1 MSERASSPLSA
12 AAPASDASAPTT
24 HQPDAEPDLAAP
36 AGRGRRGSVLVQR
49 LVVVREL
56 GILAALLLLIVVTV
70 AVNPRFLSGQ
80 NIRDLLLSASILTV
94 LAAGQTMVII
104 TRNVDLSVGS
114 VLGLSAYA
122 SGTLLVNAPDIPVV
136 LVILAGMAVGAVCG
150 LVNGGIVAVATVPS
164 LVVTLG
170 TLYAFRG
177 LDSLWA
183 SSADRLQ
190 INAADMPASF
200 KALGGA
206 RLLGVPV
213 LFLIALAVV
222 LVVGY
227 CLRSFRG
234 GRELYGIGSAP
245 EAARLSGIPV
255 GRRVLAA
262 FVVNGALAGLAG
274 VLYAAR
280 FQTLDTTAGTG
291 QELFV
296 VAACVV
302 GGVAI
307 FGGSGSVYGAAL
319 GALLL
324 TTIGISLPQLGIDP
338 FWRDAAVGALI
349 IAAIA
354 LDRALTL
361 RLGARLRGRNLRG
374 S

>member
-1 MSERASSPLSA
+1 MSSSTKA
-12 AAPASDASAPTT
+12 AAPAPVDVAPEHTG
-24 HQPDAEPDLAAP
+24 
-36 AGRGRRGSVLVQR
+36 GRGAALVQR

-56 GILAALLLLIVVTV
+56 GILAALLLLIVATV
-70 AVNPRFLSGQ
+70 IANPRFLSGQ
-80 NIRDLLLSASILTV
+80 NLRDLLLSASILTV
-94 LAAGQTMVII
+94 LAAGQTIVIV

-114 VLGLSAYA
+114 ILGLSAYA
-122 SGTLLVNAPDIPVV
+122 SGTLLVNSPGTPVIV
-136 LVILAGMAVGAVCG
+136 VILAGMAVGAVCG
-150 LVNGGIVAVATVPS
+150 LLNGAIVAVAKVPS

-183 SSADRLQ
+183 SSSDRLQ
-190 INAADMPASF
+190 INAADLPASF

-206 RLLGVPV
+206 RVLGIPV
-213 LFLIALAVV
+213 LFLIAVAVV
-222 LVVGY
+222 LIIGFY
-227 CLRSFRG
+227 LRNYRS
-234 GRELYGIGSAP
+234 GRELYGIGSDPA
-245 EAARLSGIPV
+245 AARLSGIPV
-255 GRRVLAA
+255 GRRVLTA

-280 FQTLDTTAGTG
+280 FQTLDATAGTG
-291 QELFV
+291 LELNV

-324 TTIGISLPQLGIDP
+324 TTIGTSLPQLGLNP

-349 IAAIA
+349 LAAIV
-354 LDRALTL
+354 LDRTLSL
-361 RLGARLRGRNLRG
+361 RLARRLRGRNLRG
-374 S
+374 A

>member
-1 MSERASSPLSA
+1 MTTTQQTPTG
-12 AAPASDASAPTT
+12 AAPAA
-24 HQPDAEPDLAAP
+24 AEA
-36 AGRGRRGSVLVQR
+36 RSRRGTALAHR
-49 LVVVREL
+49 LFVVREL
-56 GILAALLLLIVVTV
+56 GILAALAVLIGVTLI
-70 AVNPRFLSGQ
+70 ANPRFLSGQ
-80 NIRDLLLSASILTV
+80 NLRDLMLSAAILVV

-114 VLGLSAYA
+114 ILGLSAYA
-122 SGTLLVNAPDIPVV
+122 TGTLLVDRPGTPV
-136 LVILAGMAVGAVCG
+136 LVALLAGTAVGAVCG
-150 LVNGGIVAVATVPS
+150 LVNGAVVAVAKVPS

-170 TLYAFRG
+170 MLYAIRG

-183 SSADRLQ
+183 SSSDRLQ
-190 INAADMPASF
+190 VNAADLPSGFKSF
-200 KALGGA
+200 GGA
-206 RLLGVPV
+206 RVLGVPV
-213 LFLIALAVV
+213 LFLIAVAVV
-222 LVVGY
+222 LVIGWY
-227 CLRSFRG
+227 LRSYRS

-255 GRRVLAA
+255 GRRVLMA

-291 QELFV
+291 LELNV
-296 VAACVV
+296 VAAAVV

-307 FGGSGSVYGAAL
+307 AGGTGSAWGAAL

-324 TTIGISLPQLGIDP
+324 TTIGTALPQLGLNP

-349 IAAIA
+349 IAAIV
-354 LDRALTL
+354 LDRTLTL
-361 RLGARLRGRNLRG
+361 RLAARLRGRNLRG

>member
-1 MSERASSPLSA
+1 VSASTAQRP
-12 AAPASDASAPTT
+12 
-24 HQPDAEPDLAAP
+24 P
-36 AGRGRRGSVLVQR
+36 AGSSASGAGEPRARRGAALAQR

-56 GILAALLLLIVVTV
+56 GILAALVLLIGITLIK
-70 AVNPRFLSGQ
+70 NPHFLSGQ
-80 NIRDLLLSASILTV
+80 NVRDLMLSAAILVT

-122 SGTLLVNAPDIPVV
+122 TGTLLVTHPGTPVV
-136 LVILAGMAVGAVCG
+136 VAILAGMVVGAACG
-150 LVNGGIVAVATVPS
+150 LFNGVIVAVAKVPS

-170 TLYAFRG
+170 TLYAIRG

-183 SSADRLQ
+183 SSSDRLQ
-190 INAADMPASF
+190 INASDLPSSF
-200 KALGGA
+200 KSFGGA
-206 RLLGVPV
+206 RVLGVPV
-213 LFLIALAVV
+213 LFLIAVVVV
-222 LVVGY
+222 LVVGFH
-227 CLRSFRG
+227 LRSYRS

-255 GRRVLAA
+255 GRRVLIA

-291 QELFV
+291 LELNV

-307 FGGSGSVYGAAL
+307 AGGTGSAWGAAL

-324 TTIGISLPQLGIDP
+324 TTIGTALPQLGLNP

-349 IAAIA
+349 LAAIA
-354 LDRALTL
+354 LDRTLTL
-361 RLGARLRGRNLRG
+361 RLAARLRGRNLRG

>member
-1 MSERASSPLSA
+1 MSASVTKASVPGPIDE
-12 AAPASDASAPTT
+12 APEHTGARGAS
-24 HQPDAEPDLAAP
+24 
-36 AGRGRRGSVLVQR
+36 LVQR

-70 AVNPRFLSGQ
+70 IANPRFLSGQ

-114 VLGLSAYA
+114 VLGLAAYA
-122 SGTLLVNAPDIPVV
+122 TGTLLVKSPGTPVI
-136 LVILAGMAVGAVCG
+136 LVILAGMAVGALCG
-150 LVNGGIVAVATVPS
+150 LLNGAIVVLAKVPS

-183 SSADRLQ
+183 SSSGRLQ
-190 INAADMPASF
+190 INAADLPASF
-200 KALGGA
+200 KSLGGA
-206 RLLGVPV
+206 SLLGISV

-222 LVVGY
+222 LLIGFW
-227 CLRSFRG
+227 LRNYRS
-234 GRELYGIGSAP
+234 GRELYGIGSDPA
-245 EAARLSGIPV
+245 AARLSGIPV
-255 GRRVLAA
+255 GRRVLTA

-274 VLYAAR
+274 VMYAAR
-280 FQTLDTTAGTG
+280 FQTLDATAGSG

-296 VAACVV
+296 VAAAVV

-324 TTIGISLPQLGIDP
+324 TTIGTSLPQLGVNP

-349 IAAIA
+349 LAAIV
-354 LDRALTL
+354 LDRMLSL
-361 RLGARLRGRNLRG
+361 RLARRLRGRNLRG

>member
-1 MSERASSPLSA
+1 VSA
-12 AAPASDASAPTT
+12 AVTKAPDVDPELDAPERT
-24 HQPDAEPDLAAP
+24 
-36 AGRGRRGSVLVQR
+36 GRRGSALVQR

-56 GILAALLLLIVVTV
+56 GILAALLLLIAVTV

-80 NIRDLLLSASILTV
+80 NVRDLLLSASILTV

-114 VLGLSAYA
+114 ILGLSAYA
-122 SGTLLVNAPDIPVV
+122 SGTILVNAPDLPVV

-150 LVNGGIVAVATVPS
+150 VVNGAIVAVAKVPS

-177 LDSLWA
+177 VDSLWA

-200 KALGGA
+200 KGLGGA
-206 RLLGVPV
+206 RVLGIPV
-213 LFLIALAVV
+213 LFLIAVAVV

-227 CLRSFRG
+227 YLRSYRS

-255 GRRVLAA
+255 GRRVLTA

-296 VAACVV
+296 VAAAVV

-324 TTIGISLPQLGIDP
+324 TTIGTSLPQLGLNP
-338 FWRDAAVGALI
+338 FWRDAAVGGLI

-354 LDRALTL
+354 LDRFLTL
-361 RLGARLRGRNLRG
+361 RLAARLRGRNLRG
-374 S
+374 A

>member
-1 MSERASSPLSA
+1 MSSSATKTP
-12 AAPASDASAPTT
+12 APTPVD
-24 HQPDAEPDLAAP
+24 QAP
-36 AGRGRRGSVLVQR
+36 EHTGGRGAALVQR

-70 AVNPRFLSGQ
+70 VANPRFLSTQ

-114 VLGLSAYA
+114 ILGLSAYA
-122 SGTLLVNAPDIPVV
+122 SGTLLVNAPGTPVIV
-136 LVILAGMAVGAVCG
+136 VILAGMALGALCG
-150 LVNGGIVAVATVPS
+150 LLNGAIVAIAKVPS

-183 SSADRLQ
+183 SSSDRLQ
-190 INAADMPASF
+190 INAADLPSSF

-206 RLLGVPV
+206 RVLGIPV
-213 LFLIALAVV
+213 LFLIAVAVV
-222 LVVGY
+222 LLMGFY
-227 CLRSFRG
+227 LRNYRS
-234 GRELYGIGSAP
+234 GRELYGIGSDP
-245 EAARLSGIPV
+245 VAARLSGIPV
-255 GRRVLAA
+255 GRRVLTA

-280 FQTLDTTAGTG
+280 FQTLDSTAGTG
-291 QELFV
+291 LELTV
-296 VAACVV
+296 VAAAVV

-324 TTIGISLPQLGIDP
+324 TTIGISLPQLGLNP

-349 IAAIA
+349 LAAIV
-354 LDRALTL
+354 LDRALSI
-361 RLGARLRGRNLRG
+361 RLARRLRGRNLRG
-374 S
+374 A

>member
-1 MSERASSPLSA
+1 M
-12 AAPASDASAPTT
+12 SAPTT
-24 HQPDAEPDLAAP
+24 KAPAPPPVDAAP
-36 AGRGRRGSVLVQR
+36 EHTGGRGASLVQR

-56 GILAALLLLIVVTV
+56 GILAALLLLVVVTV
-70 AVNPRFLSGQ
+70 LANPRFLSGQ

-94 LAAGQTMVII
+94 LAAGQTIVII

-122 SGTLLVNAPDIPVV
+122 SGTLLVSAPGTPVIV
-136 LVILAGMAVGAVCG
+136 VVLAGMTVGALCG
-150 LVNGGIVAVATVPS
+150 LLNGAIVAIAKVPS

-183 SSADRLQ
+183 STSDRLQ
-190 INAADMPASF
+190 INAADLPAGFKSF
-200 KALGGA
+200 GGA

-222 LVVGY
+222 LLVGFY
-227 CLRSFRG
+227 LRNYRG
-234 GRELYGIGSAP
+234 GRELYGIGSDPA
-245 EAARLSGIPV
+245 AARLSGIPV
-255 GRRVLAA
+255 GRRVFAA
-262 FVVNGALAGLAG
+262 FAVNGALAGLAG

-280 FQTLDTTAGTG
+280 FQTLDATAGTG
-291 QELFV
+291 QELLV
-296 VAACVV
+296 VAAAVV

-324 TTIGISLPQLGIDP
+324 TTIGASLPQLGLNP
-338 FWRDAAVGALI
+338 FWREAAVGALI
-349 IAAIA
+349 LAAIV
-354 LDRALTL
+354 LDRTLSL
-361 RLGARLRGRNLRG
+361 RLARRLRGRNLRG
-374 S
+374 A

>member
-1 MSERASSPLSA
+1 VSASTAQRP
-12 AAPASDASAPTT
+12 
-24 HQPDAEPDLAAP
+24 P
-36 AGRGRRGSVLVQR
+36 AGSGPSGATPEARSRRGAALVQR

-56 GILAALLLLIVVTV
+56 GILAALVLLVGVTLI
-70 AVNPRFLSGQ
+70 ANPRFLSGQ
-80 NIRDLLLSASILTV
+80 NVRDLMLSAAILIV

-122 SGTLLVNAPDIPVV
+122 TGTLLVDNPGTPVV
-136 LVILAGMAVGAVCG
+136 LAILAGMAVGAACG
-150 LVNGGIVAVATVPS
+150 LLNGVVVAVAKVPS

-170 TLYAFRG
+170 TLYAIRG

-183 SSADRLQ
+183 SSSDRLQ
-190 INAADMPASF
+190 INAADLPSGF
-200 KALGGA
+200 KGFGGA

-213 LFLIALAVV
+213 LFLIAVLVV
-222 LVVGY
+222 LVVGFH
-227 CLRSFRG
+227 LRSYRA
-234 GRELYGIGSAP
+234 GRELFGIGSAP

-255 GRRVLAA
+255 GRRVLTA

-291 QELFV
+291 LELNV

-307 FGGSGSVYGAAL
+307 AGGTGSAWGAAL

-324 TTIGISLPQLGIDP
+324 TTIGTALPQLGLDP

-349 IAAIA
+349 LAAIV
-354 LDRALTL
+354 LDRTLTL
-361 RLGARLRGRNLRG
+361 RLAARLRGRNLRG

>member
-1 MSERASSPLSA
+1 V
-12 AAPASDASAPTT
+12 SAPTT
-24 HQPDAEPDLAAP
+24 NSPQPVVDEAP
-36 AGRGRRGSVLVQR
+36 EHTGGRGATLVQR

-56 GILAALLLLIVVTV
+56 GIIAALLMLIVATV
-70 AVNPRFLSGQ
+70 IANPRFLSAQ
-80 NIRDLLLSASILTV
+80 NLRDLLLSASILTV
-94 LAAGQTMVII
+94 LAAGQTIVII

-122 SGTLLVNAPDIPVV
+122 SGTLLVKAPGTPVILVV
-136 LVILAGMAVGAVCG
+136 LVGMAIGALCG
-150 LVNGGIVAVATVPS
+150 VLNGAIVAIAKVPS

-183 SSADRLQ
+183 SSSDRLQ
-190 INAADMPASF
+190 INASDLPSSF
-200 KALGGA
+200 KSLGGA
-206 RLLGVPV
+206 RLLGIPV
-213 LFLIALAVV
+213 IFLIALAVV
-222 LVVGY
+222 LLVGFY
-227 CLRSFRG
+227 LRNYRG

-245 EAARLSGIPV
+245 DAARLSGIPV
-255 GRRVLAA
+255 GRRVFTA

-280 FQTLDTTAGTG
+280 FQTLDATAGTG
-291 QELFV
+291 IELNV

-324 TTIGISLPQLGIDP
+324 TTIGTSLPQLGLNP

-349 IAAIA
+349 LAAIV
-354 LDRALTL
+354 LDRALSL
-361 RLGARLRGRNLRG
+361 RLARRLRGRNLRG
-374 S
+374 A

>member
-1 MSERASSPLSA
+1 V
-12 AAPASDASAPTT
+12 SAPTT
-24 HQPDAEPDLAAP
+24 DSPPPLVDEAP
-36 AGRGRRGSVLVQR
+36 EHTGGRGAALVQR

-56 GILAALLLLIVVTV
+56 GIVAALLLLVVATV
-70 AVNPRFLSGQ
+70 IANPRFLSAQ
-80 NIRDLLLSASILTV
+80 NLRDLLLSASILTV
-94 LAAGQTMVII
+94 LAAGQTIVII

-122 SGTLLVNAPDIPVV
+122 SGTLLVNAPGTPVI

-150 LVNGGIVAVATVPS
+150 VLNGAIVAIAKVPS

-183 SSADRLQ
+183 SSSDRLQ
-190 INAADMPASF
+190 INASDLPSSF
-200 KALGGA
+200 KSLGGA
-206 RLLGVPV
+206 RLLGIPV
-213 LFLIALAVV
+213 IFLIALAVV
-222 LVVGY
+222 LLVGFY
-227 CLRSFRG
+227 LRNYRG

-245 EAARLSGIPV
+245 DAARLSGIPV
-255 GRRVLAA
+255 GRRVFTA

-280 FQTLDTTAGTG
+280 FQTLDATAGTG
-291 QELFV
+291 IELNV

-324 TTIGISLPQLGIDP
+324 TTIGISLPQLGLNP

-349 IAAIA
+349 LAAIV
-354 LDRALTL
+354 LDRALSL
-361 RLGARLRGRNLRG
+361 RLARRLRGRNLRG
-374 S
+374 A

>member
-1 MSERASSPLSA
+1 M
-12 AAPASDASAPTT
+12 
-24 HQPDAEPDLAAP
+24 
-36 AGRGRRGSVLVQR
+36 
-49 LVVVREL
+49 
-56 GILAALLLLIVVTV
+56 LLIAVTLI
-70 AVNPRFLSGQ
+70 ANPRFLSGQ
-80 NIRDLLLSASILTV
+80 NVRDLMLSAAILVV

-122 SGTLLVNAPDIPVV
+122 TGTLLVTHPGTPVV
-136 LVILAGMAVGAVCG
+136 LALLVGVVVGALCG
-150 LVNGGIVAVATVPS
+150 LLNGVVVAVAKVPS

-170 TLYAFRG
+170 TLYAIRG

-183 SSADRLQ
+183 SSSDRLQ
-190 INAADMPASF
+190 INASDLPSSF
-200 KALGGA
+200 KSFGGA

-213 LFLIALAVV
+213 LFLIAVAVV
-222 LVVGY
+222 LVVGFH
-227 CLRSFRG
+227 LRSYRS

-255 GRRVLAA
+255 GRRVLTA

-291 QELFV
+291 LELNV
-296 VAACVV
+296 VAAAVV

-307 FGGSGSVYGAAL
+307 AGGSGSVWGAAL

-324 TTIGISLPQLGIDP
+324 TTIGTALPQLGLNP

-354 LDRALTL
+354 LDRTLTL
-361 RLGARLRGRNLRG
+361 RLAARLRGRNLRG

>member
-1 MSERASSPLSA
+1 MP
-12 AAPASDASAPTT
+12 
-24 HQPDAEPDLAAP
+24 
-36 AGRGRRGSVLVQR
+36 
-49 LVVVREL
+49 LVV
-56 GILAALLLLIVVTV
+56 
-70 AVNPRFLSGQ
+70 
-80 NIRDLLLSASILTV
+80 
-94 LAAGQTMVII
+94 
-104 TRNVDLSVGS
+104 
-114 VLGLSAYA
+114 
-122 SGTLLVNAPDIPVV
+122 
-136 LVILAGMAVGAVCG
+136 LAGMAVGAVCG
-150 LVNGGIVAVATVPS
+150 LVNGAIVAVAKVPS

-170 TLYAFRG
+170 TLYVFRG
-177 LDSLWA
+177 VDSLWA

-200 KALGGA
+200 KSLGWA
-206 RLLGVPV
+206 RLLGIPV
-213 LFLIALAVV
+213 LFLIAVVVV
-222 LVVGY
+222 LVAGY
-227 CLRSFRG
+227 YLRTFRS

-255 GRRVLAA
+255 GRRVLTA

-324 TTIGISLPQLGIDP
+324 TTIGTALPQLGVDP

-361 RLGARLRGRNLRG
+361 RLSARLRGRNLRG

>member
-1 MSERASSPLSA
+1 MSSTTKTP
-12 AAPASDASAPTT
+12 APAPVDEAPEHTG
-24 HQPDAEPDLAAP
+24 
-36 AGRGRRGSVLVQR
+36 GRGATLVQR

-56 GILAALLLLIVVTV
+56 GIVAALLALLIATV
-70 AVNPRFLSGQ
+70 IANPRFLSGQ

-114 VLGLSAYA
+114 ILGLSAYA
-122 SGTLLVNAPDIPVV
+122 SGTLLVKAPGTPVV

-150 LVNGGIVAVATVPS
+150 LINGAIVAIAKVPS

-183 SSADRLQ
+183 SSSGRLQ
-190 INAADMPASF
+190 INASDLPESF
-200 KALGGA
+200 KSLGGA
-206 RLLGVPV
+206 RLLGIPV

-222 LVVGY
+222 LLVGFW
-227 CLRSFRG
+227 LRNYRS
-234 GRELYGIGSAP
+234 GRELYGIGSDP
-245 EAARLSGIPV
+245 DAARLSGIPV
-255 GRRVLAA
+255 GRRVLTA
-262 FVVNGALAGLAG
+262 FVLNGALAGLAG

-280 FQTLDTTAGTG
+280 FQTLDATAGTG

-296 VAACVV
+296 VAAAVV

-324 TTIGISLPQLGIDP
+324 TTIGTSLPQLGLNP

-349 IAAIA
+349 LAAIV
-354 LDRALTL
+354 LDRTLSL
-361 RLGARLRGRNLRG
+361 RLARRLRGRNLRG

>member
-1 MSERASSPLSA
+1 VS
-12 AAPASDASAPTT
+12 APAAQRTTGASVEAPE
-24 HQPDAEPDLAAP
+24 A
-36 AGRGRRGSVLVQR
+36 RSRRGAALAQR

-56 GILAALLLLIVVTV
+56 GILAALVLLIGVTLI
-70 AVNPRFLSGQ
+70 ANPRFLSGQ
-80 NIRDLLLSASILTV
+80 NVRDLMLSAAILVV

-122 SGTLLVNAPDIPVV
+122 TGTLLVTAPGTPVV
-136 LVILAGMAVGAVCG
+136 VAVLAGMAVGALCG
-150 LVNGGIVAVATVPS
+150 LVTGLVVALAKVPS

-170 TLYAFRG
+170 MLYGIRG

-183 SSADRLQ
+183 SSTDRLQ
-190 INAADMPASF
+190 INAADLPTGF
-200 KALGGA
+200 KAFGSA

-213 LFLIALAVV
+213 LFLIAIAVV
-222 LVVGY
+222 AVVGLH
-227 CLRSFRG
+227 LRSYRS

-245 EAARLSGIPV
+245 DAARLSGIPV
-255 GRRVLAA
+255 GRRVLTA

-291 QELFV
+291 LELNV
-296 VAACVV
+296 VAAAVV

-307 FGGSGSVYGAAL
+307 AGGTGSAWGAAL

-324 TTIGISLPQLGIDP
+324 TTIGTALPQLGLDP

-349 IAAIA
+349 LAAIA
-354 LDRALTL
+354 LDRTLTL
-361 RLGARLRGRNLRG
+361 RLAARLRGRNLRG

>member
-1 MSERASSPLSA
+1 MTSGTKTP
-12 AAPASDASAPTT
+12 APVVDEAPEHTG
-24 HQPDAEPDLAAP
+24 
-36 AGRGRRGSVLVQR
+36 GRGATLVQR

-56 GILAALLLLIVVTV
+56 GILAALVLLIVVTV
-70 AVNPRFLSGQ
+70 IANPRFLSGQ

-94 LAAGQTMVII
+94 LAAGQTIVII

-122 SGTLLVNAPDIPVV
+122 SGTLLVTAPGTPVIV
-136 LVILAGMAVGAVCG
+136 VILAGMAIGAACG
-150 LVNGGIVAVATVPS
+150 VLNGAIVAIAKVPS

-183 SSADRLQ
+183 STSGRLQ
-190 INAADMPASF
+190 INAADLPASF

-206 RLLGVPV
+206 RLLGIPV

-222 LVVGY
+222 LLVGFH
-227 CLRSFRG
+227 LRNYRS
-234 GRELYGIGSAP
+234 GRELYGIGSDPA
-245 EAARLSGIPV
+245 AARLSGIPV

-262 FVVNGALAGLAG
+262 FAVNGALAGLAG

-280 FQTLDTTAGTG
+280 FQTLDATAGTG
-291 QELFV
+291 VELNV

-324 TTIGISLPQLGIDP
+324 TTIGTSLPQLGLNP

-349 IAAIA
+349 LAAIV
-354 LDRALTL
+354 LDRTLSL
-361 RLGARLRGRNLRG
+361 RLARRLRGRNLRG
-374 S
+374 A

>member
-1 MSERASSPLSA
+1 MSTT
-12 AAPASDASAPTT
+12 TT
-24 HQPDAEPDLAAP
+24 HEVAP
-36 AGRGRRGSVLVQR
+36 ELVAPERKGRRGSALVQR

-56 GILAALLLLIVVTV
+56 GILAALLLLVVVTV
-70 AVNPRFLSGQ
+70 AVNPRFLSAQ
-80 NIRDLLLSASILTV
+80 NIRDLLLSASILIV

-114 VLGLSAYA
+114 ILGLSAYA
-122 SGTLLVNAPDIPVV
+122 AGTILVNSPGVPVV
-136 LVILAGMAVGAVCG
+136 LVILAGMAVGAACG
-150 LVNGGIVAVATVPS
+150 LINGAIVAVAKVPS

-170 TLYAFRG
+170 TLSAFRG

-206 RLLGVPV
+206 RLLGIPV
-213 LFLIALAVV
+213 LFLIAVVVV

-227 CLRSFRG
+227 YLRTFRS

-255 GRRVLAA
+255 GRRVLTA
-262 FVVNGALAGLAG
+262 FVANGALAGLAG

-280 FQTLDTTAGTG
+280 FQTLDATAGTG

-296 VAACVV
+296 VAAAVV

-324 TTIGISLPQLGIDP
+324 TTIGTALPQLGVDP
-338 FWRDAAVGALI
+338 FWRNAAVGALI
-349 IAAIA
+349 LGAIA

-361 RLGARLRGRNLRG
+361 RLAARLRGRNLRG

>member
-1 MSERASSPLSA
+1 VTA
-12 AAPASDASAPTT
+12 ATKAPTPPPVDEAPEHT
-24 HQPDAEPDLAAP
+24 GKRGAA
-36 AGRGRRGSVLVQR
+36 LVQR

-56 GILAALLLLIVVTV
+56 GILAALLLLVVVTV
-70 AVNPRFLSGQ
+70 IANPRFLSGQ

-94 LAAGQTMVII
+94 LAAGQTLVII

-122 SGTLLVNAPDIPVV
+122 SGTLLVNAPGTPVV
-136 LVILAGMAVGAVCG
+136 VVLLAGMAIGALCG
-150 LVNGGIVAVATVPS
+150 VLNGAIVAIAKVPS

-183 SSADRLQ
+183 SSSDRLQ
-190 INAADMPASF
+190 INAADLPAHF

-206 RLLGVPV
+206 RLLGIPV

-222 LVVGY
+222 LLVGFQ
-227 CLRSFRG
+227 LRNYRS
-234 GRELYGIGSAP
+234 GREFYGIGSDPA
-245 EAARLSGIPV
+245 AARLSGIPV
-255 GRRVLAA
+255 GRRVFTA

-280 FQTLDTTAGTG
+280 FQTLDATAGTG
-291 QELFV
+291 LELFV

-324 TTIGISLPQLGIDP
+324 TTIGTALPQLGISP

-349 IAAIA
+349 LAAIV
-354 LDRALTL
+354 LDRSLSL
-361 RLGARLRGRNLRG
+361 RLARRLRGRNLRG

>member
-1 MSERASSPLSA
+1 V
-12 AAPASDASAPTT
+12 SAPTT
-24 HQPDAEPDLAAP
+24 QKPTGASLAPEVRA
-36 AGRGRRGSVLVQR
+36 RRGAALAQR

-56 GILAALLLLIVVTV
+56 GILAALVLLIGVTLI
-70 AVNPRFLSGQ
+70 ANPRFLSGQ
-80 NIRDLLLSASILTV
+80 NVRDLMLSAAILVV
-94 LAAGQTMVII
+94 LAAGQTMVVI

-122 SGTLLVNAPDIPVV
+122 TGTLLVTHPGTPVV
-136 LVILAGMAVGAVCG
+136 LAILAGMAVGALCG
-150 LVNGGIVAVATVPS
+150 LVNGVVVAVAKVPS

-170 TLYAFRG
+170 TLYAVRG

-183 SSADRLQ
+183 SSSDRLQ
-190 INAADMPASF
+190 INAADLPGGFKSF
-200 KALGGA
+200 GGA

-213 LFLIALAVV
+213 LFLIAVAVV
-222 LVVGY
+222 LVVGFH
-227 CLRSFRG
+227 LRSYRS

-255 GRRVLAA
+255 GRRVLTA

-280 FQTLDTTAGTG
+280 FQTLDATAGTG
-291 QELFV
+291 LELNV
-296 VAACVV
+296 VAAVVV
-302 GGVAI
+302 GGVA
-307 FGGSGSVYGAAL
+307 FAGGTGTAWGAAL

-324 TTIGISLPQLGIDP
+324 TTIGSSLPQLGLNP

-349 IAAIA
+349 LAAIA
-354 LDRALTL
+354 LDRTLTL
-361 RLGARLRGRNLRG
+361 RLAARLRGRNLRG

>member
-1 MSERASSPLSA
+1 MNAPTAQRPTGAGPSGTTPE
-12 AAPASDASAPTT
+12 APA
-24 HQPDAEPDLAAP
+24 
-36 AGRGRRGSVLVQR
+36 RRGGALVQR

-56 GILAALLLLIVVTV
+56 GILAALVVLIGITLI
-70 AVNPRFLSGQ
+70 ANPRFLSGQ
-80 NIRDLLLSASILTV
+80 NVRDLMLSAAVLVV

-122 SGTLLVNAPDIPVV
+122 TGTLLVAHPGTPVV
-136 LVILAGMAVGAVCG
+136 LALLAGTAVGAVCG
-150 LVNGGIVAVATVPS
+150 LVNGLVVALAKVPS

-170 TLYAFRG
+170 MLYAIRG

-183 SSADRLQ
+183 SSSGRLQ
-190 INAADMPASF
+190 INASDLPSGFKSF
-200 KALGGA
+200 GGA

-222 LVVGY
+222 LIVGVH
-227 CLRSFRG
+227 LRSYRS

-255 GRRVLAA
+255 GRRVLTA

-291 QELFV
+291 LELNV
-296 VAACVV
+296 VAAAVV

-307 FGGSGSVYGAAL
+307 AGGTGSAWGAAL

-324 TTIGISLPQLGIDP
+324 TTIGTALPQLGLNP
-338 FWRDAAVGALI
+338 FWRNAAVGALI
-349 IAAIA
+349 LAAIA
-354 LDRALTL
+354 LDRALTV
-361 RLGARLRGRNLRG
+361 RLAARLRGRNLRG

>member
-1 MSERASSPLSA
+1 MSSSGTKTSVVPPVDE
-12 AAPASDASAPTT
+12 APEHTG
-24 HQPDAEPDLAAP
+24 
-36 AGRGRRGSVLVQR
+36 GRGATLVQR

-70 AVNPRFLSGQ
+70 IANPRFLSGQ
-80 NIRDLLLSASILTV
+80 NIRDLLISASILTV
-94 LAAGQTMVII
+94 LAAGQTIVII

-114 VLGLSAYA
+114 ILGLSAYA
-122 SGTLLVNAPDIPVV
+122 SGTLLVNAPDTPVI
-136 LVILAGMAVGAVCG
+136 LVVLAGMAVGAVCG
-150 LVNGGIVAVATVPS
+150 VINGAIVAIAKVPS

-183 SSADRLQ
+183 SSSARLQ
-190 INAADMPASF
+190 INAADLPASF
-200 KALGGA
+200 KSLGGA
-206 RLLGVPV
+206 RLLGIPV

-222 LVVGY
+222 LLVGFY
-227 CLRSFRG
+227 LRDYRS
-234 GRELYGIGSAP
+234 GRELYGIGSDP
-245 EAARLSGIPV
+245 LAARLSGIPV
-255 GRRVLAA
+255 GRRVFTA

-280 FQTLDTTAGTG
+280 FQTLDATAGTG

-296 VAACVV
+296 VAAAVV

-324 TTIGISLPQLGIDP
+324 TTIGTSLPQLGLNP

-349 IAAIA
+349 LAAIV
-354 LDRALTL
+354 LDRTLSL
-361 RLGARLRGRNLRG
+361 RLARRLRGRNLRG

>member
-1 MSERASSPLSA
+1 MSA
-12 AAPASDASAPTT
+12 APT
-24 HQPDAEPDLAAP
+24 QQLDAELAP
-36 AGRGRRGSVLVQR
+36 PERTGRRGAALVQR

-56 GILAALLLLIVVTV
+56 GIVAALLLLVLITV
-70 AVNPRFLSGQ
+70 IANPRFLSAQ
-80 NIRDLLLSASILTV
+80 NVRDLLLSASILTV
-94 LAAGQTMVII
+94 LAAGQTIVII

-122 SGTLLVNAPDIPVV
+122 SGTLLVEFPGIPVV
-136 LVILAGMAVGAVCG
+136 LVLVAGMAVGAVCG
-150 LVNGGIVAVATVPS
+150 LVNGAIVAVAKVPS

-177 LDSLWA
+177 LVSLWA
-183 SSADRLQ
+183 SSSDRLQ
-190 INAADMPASF
+190 INAADMPAGF
-200 KALGGA
+200 KSLGTA
-206 RLLGVPV
+206 RLLGIPV
-213 LFLIALAVV
+213 LALIALVVV
-222 LVVGY
+222 LIIGFY
-227 CLRSFRG
+227 LRSYRS
-234 GRELYGIGSAP
+234 GRELYGIGSDP
-245 EAARLSGIPV
+245 VAARLSGIPV
-255 GRRVLAA
+255 GRRVLTA

-280 FQTLDTTAGTG
+280 FQTLDATAGTG

-296 VAACVV
+296 VAAAVV

-324 TTIGISLPQLGIDP
+324 TTIGTALPQLGLNP

-349 IAAIA
+349 LAAII
-354 LDRALTL
+354 LDRTLSL
-361 RLGARLRGRNLRG
+361 RLARRLRGRNVRG

>member
-1 MSERASSPLSA
+1 MSSSGTKTSVVPPVDE
-12 AAPASDASAPTT
+12 APEHTG
-24 HQPDAEPDLAAP
+24 
-36 AGRGRRGSVLVQR
+36 GRGATLVQR

-70 AVNPRFLSGQ
+70 IANPRFLSGQ
-80 NIRDLLLSASILTV
+80 NIRDLLISASILTV
-94 LAAGQTMVII
+94 LAAGQTIVII

-114 VLGLSAYA
+114 ILGLSAYA
-122 SGTLLVNAPDIPVV
+122 SGTLLVNAPDTPVI
-136 LVILAGMAVGAVCG
+136 LVVLAGMAVGAVCG
-150 LVNGGIVAVATVPS
+150 VINGAIVAIAKVPS

-183 SSADRLQ
+183 SSSGRLQ
-190 INAADMPASF
+190 INAADLPVSF
-200 KALGGA
+200 KSLGGA
-206 RLLGVPV
+206 RLLGIPV

-222 LVVGY
+222 LLVGFY
-227 CLRSFRG
+227 LRDYRS
-234 GRELYGIGSAP
+234 GRELYGIGSDP
-245 EAARLSGIPV
+245 LAARLSGIPV
-255 GRRVLAA
+255 GRRVFTA

-280 FQTLDTTAGTG
+280 FQTLDATAGTG

-296 VAACVV
+296 VAAAVV

-324 TTIGISLPQLGIDP
+324 TTIGTSLPQLGLNP

-349 IAAIA
+349 LAAIV
-354 LDRALTL
+354 LDRTLSL
-361 RLGARLRGRNLRG
+361 RLARRLRGRNLRG

>member
-1 MSERASSPLSA
+1 MSSSGTKTSVVPPVDE
-12 AAPASDASAPTT
+12 APEHTG
-24 HQPDAEPDLAAP
+24 
-36 AGRGRRGSVLVQR
+36 GRGATLVQR

-70 AVNPRFLSGQ
+70 IANPRFLSGQ
-80 NIRDLLLSASILTV
+80 NIRDLLISASILTV
-94 LAAGQTMVII
+94 LAAGQTIVII

-114 VLGLSAYA
+114 ILGLSAYA
-122 SGTLLVNAPDIPVV
+122 SGTLLVNAPDTPVI
-136 LVILAGMAVGAVCG
+136 LVVLAGMAVGAVCG
-150 LVNGGIVAVATVPS
+150 VINGAIVAIAKVPS

-183 SSADRLQ
+183 SSSGRLQ
-190 INAADMPASF
+190 INAADLPASF
-200 KALGGA
+200 KSLGGA
-206 RLLGVPV
+206 RLLGIPV

-222 LVVGY
+222 LLVGFY
-227 CLRSFRG
+227 LRDYRS
-234 GRELYGIGSAP
+234 GRELYGIGSDP
-245 EAARLSGIPV
+245 LAARLSGIPV
-255 GRRVLAA
+255 GRRVFTA

-280 FQTLDTTAGTG
+280 FQTLDATAGTG

-296 VAACVV
+296 VAAAVV

-324 TTIGISLPQLGIDP
+324 TTIGTSLPQLGLNP

-349 IAAIA
+349 LAAIV
-354 LDRALTL
+354 LDRTLSL
-361 RLGARLRGRNLRG
+361 RLARRLRGRNLRG